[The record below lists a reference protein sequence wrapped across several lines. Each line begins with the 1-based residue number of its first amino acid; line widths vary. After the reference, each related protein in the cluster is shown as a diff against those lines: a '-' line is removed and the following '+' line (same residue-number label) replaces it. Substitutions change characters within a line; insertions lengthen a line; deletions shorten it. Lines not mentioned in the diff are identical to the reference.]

1 MTFEVKISKKLVPYN
16 TALAF
21 LKKRVELVKKSKKKE
36 LIWILE
42 HPLTFTAGI
51 RSKKKEIIDKKIKI
65 IKTNRGGKIT
75 LHSPGQK
82 IVYFVLDLNRR
93 KKDIKNL
100 VKQIEFTIIEFLEL
114 YKIKSYVDEKNIG
127 IWVNGKKIAAIGIRI
142 SNWVAY
148 HGFSINVKNNLSFYK
163 KIIPC
168 GLDNKKITSIKIESK
183 NKILNI
189 NNKLKDIFLRK
200 LKNI

>member
-1 MTFEVKISKKLVPYN
+1 MTLQVKISKKLVSYEM
-16 TALAF
+16 AF
-21 LKKRVELVKKSKKKE
+21 SFLRKRVELIKKSKKNE

-42 HPLTFTAGI
+42 HPLTFTSGI
-51 RSKKKEIIDKKIKI
+51 RSKKNEILDKKIKI

-82 IVYFVLDLNRR
+82 IVYFALNLNKR

-100 VKQIEFTIIEFLEL
+100 VKQIEASIIEFLKF
-114 YKIKSYVDEKNIG
+114 YKIKSRADKKNIG
-127 IWVNGKKIAAIGIRI
+127 IWVKDKKIAAIGIRV

-148 HGFSINVKNNLSFYK
+148 HGFSINICNDLNYYK

-168 GLDNKKITSIKIESK
+168 GIDGAKITSAKNESK
-183 NKILNI
+183 IKVLNVEKKLSGVILE
-189 NNKLKDIFLRK
+189 K

>member
-16 TALAF
+16 TALVF

>member
-1 MTFEVKISKKLVPYN
+1 MTIEVKISKKLVPYK
-16 TALAF
+16 TAFAF
-21 LKKRVELVKKSKKKE
+21 LEKRVQLVKQSKEKELV
-36 LIWILE
+36 WILE
-42 HPLTFTAGI
+42 HPLTFTSGI
-51 RSKKKEIIDKKIKI
+51 RSKENEILDKKIKV

-82 IVYFVLDLNRR
+82 IVYFALNLNKR

-100 VKQIEFTIIEFLEL
+100 IKQIELSIINFLKL
-114 YKIKSYVDEKNIG
+114 YKIKSKADKQNIG
-127 IWVNGKKIAAIGIRI
+127 IWVKDKKIASIGIRV

-148 HGFSINVKNNLSFYK
+148 HGFSININNDLSPYK

-168 GLDNKKITSIKIESK
+168 GLDNTKITSIKLESK
-183 NKILNI
+183 VQVLNVE
-189 NNKLKDIFLRK
+189 NKLRDIFLAN